1 MTSQEYTIRLALA
14 LDKAIHD
21 AGNQA
26 ARDVAP
32 VMDWLNA
39 RGLGLTA
46 LYSLEDE
53 VRQPIEVS
61 A

>member
-1 MTSQEYTIRLALA
+1 MTSQEYTIKLALA

-26 ARDVAP
+26 AREVAP

-39 RGLGLTA
+39 RGLGFSA
-46 LYSLEDE
+46 LYHLEDKMRE
-53 VRQPIEVS
+53 AVE